1 MIMILNKYIKEVYKN
16 KKPNLNKILSIL
28 PILQI
33 LIMLIK

>member
-16 KKPNLNKILSIL
+16 KKLNLNKILS
-28 PILQI
+28 ILQI